1 MAETCPHP
9 LEAHLDGGAVD
20 RPADPAA
27 LLADLRFDLGLRAA
41 FAPAR
46 TDAIWAACLA
56 AAPAPRRPAI
66 LFPWRPLATLAAAA
80 TLMAGVGTWSV
91 AAWGDGGSI
100 DPAAPVVHRPSAPEI
115 VAVAA
120 VSEALVLP

>member
-1 MAETCPHP
+1 MAESCPHP
-9 LEAHLDGGAVD
+9 LEALLDGSAVA

-41 FAPAR
+41 LAPAR

-56 AAPAPRRPAI
+56 AAPERRRTGVI
-66 LFPWRPLATLAAAA
+66 IPWRPLATLAAAA

-91 AAWGDGGSI
+91 AAWSDGPVSE
-100 DPAAPVVHRPSAPEI
+100 PAAPVAHRPAAPEI
-115 VAVAA
+115 VAIVAVADA
-120 VSEALVLP
+120 VVLP